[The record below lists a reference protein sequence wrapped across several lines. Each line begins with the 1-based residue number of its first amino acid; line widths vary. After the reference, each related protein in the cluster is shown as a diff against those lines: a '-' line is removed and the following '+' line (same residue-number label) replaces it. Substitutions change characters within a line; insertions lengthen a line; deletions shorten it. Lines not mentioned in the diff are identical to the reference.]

1 MTIYDELMNI
11 IDKEL
16 EESRKVT
23 TLLQI
28 GASTIIENIKKKK
41 DLFEEFRKIKRY
53 SIDHLE
59 ELVERATSRLKA
71 EGCFVYYVKTAE
83 DALNYILDIVGDEKM
98 VVKSK
103 SNTAKEIGLHEKFE
117 EKGIKIIETDL
128 GDRMVQLMKARP
140 SHPMGPGVHLMP
152 EDIAKAFSEDLG
164 KKVEPSAESII
175 EAARM
180 GIREKILQAKTGIT
194 GANVIVADEGM
205 IGLIENEGNVSLIT
219 RLPEK
224 HIVIAGIDKIVP
236 TWRDAVEVCKVA
248 EICINVRGA
257 YISFI
262 RGPSRTSDIQGREIK
277 GMHGAKEVHVVF
289 VDQYRT
295 DALKQGYKELLYC
308 INCGACFLSCTI
320 SNYIGV
326 GTFGSNISRG
336 PIGIIKTGLIKGIE
350 DAIRAGLWICAQ
362 CKHCTETCPSEINI
376 YDLNNKLRK
385 VAIENGFIMPEHKEM
400 IKSIM
405 ENDNPFGQKKEDKM
419 KWKKSE

>member
-1 MTIYDELMNI
+1 MTIYDELMEI

-16 EESRKVT
+16 DESGKIT

-28 GASTIIENIKKKK
+28 GASTIIENIKKNKH
-41 DLFEEFRKIKRY
+41 LFKEFRKIKKY

-59 ELVERATSRLKA
+59 ELIEKATKKLEA
-71 EGCFVYYVKTAE
+71 EGCSVYYAKTAE
-83 DALNYILDIVGDEKM
+83 DALNYILNVVGDEKM

-103 SNTAKEIGLHEKFE
+103 SNTAKEIGLQKKFE
-117 EKGIKIIETDL
+117 EKGIEIIETDL

-140 SHPMGPGVHLMP
+140 SHPMGPGIHLMP

-164 KKVEPSAESII
+164 KKVDPTVDSII
-175 EAARM
+175 EAARV
-180 GIREKILQAKTGIT
+180 GIREKILSAKTGIT
-194 GANVIVADEGM
+194 GANVIVAEEGM

-224 HIVIAGIDKIVP
+224 HIAIAGIDKIVP
-236 TWRDAVEVCKVA
+236 TWKDAVEVCKVA
-248 EICINVRGA
+248 ETCINVRGA

-262 RGPSRTSDIQGREIK
+262 RGPSRTSDIQGRENR
-277 GMHGAKEVHVVF
+277 GMHGAKEVHVIL

-295 DALKQGYKELLYC
+295 EAIKQGYKELLYC

-320 SNYIGV
+320 SNYIGL
-326 GTFGSNISRG
+326 GTFGSEICRG

-350 DAIRAGLWICAQ
+350 DAVRAGLWACAQ
-362 CKHCTETCPSEINI
+362 CKNCTETCPSEINI
-376 YDLNNKLRK
+376 YGLNNKLRET
-385 VAIENGFIMPEHKEM
+385 AIKNGFIMPEHEQM

-405 ENDNPFGQKKEDKM
+405 ENDNPFGKKKEDKM
-419 KWKKSE
+419 KWSKK